1 MSHANTNNLA
11 ERIAL
16 LLHENERGDD
26 LAALRAGLDKINE
39 RLDRI
44 ESRIEIQKP
53 RPESQNPP
61 SLHFSQ
67 QRFLNLEQ
75 LADQIIDSLQ
85 TEKPCPYEPTAKPC
99 DNCSM
104 CSSRG
109 F

>member
-1 MSHANTNNLA
+1 MSNGNTNNLA

-16 LLHENERGDD
+16 LLQENERGDD
-26 LAALRAGLDKINE
+26 LAALRAGLDRINE
-39 RLDRI
+39 RLDKI
-44 ESRIEIQKP
+44 EAQIQNPK
-53 RPESQNPP
+53 SAIQNPP
-61 SLHFSQ
+61 APLHFSQ
-67 QRFLNLEQ
+67 QRFLSLEQ
-75 LADQIIDSLQ
+75 LADEIVDSLR

>member
-1 MSHANTNNLA
+1 MSNGNTNNLA

-16 LLHENERGDD
+16 LLQENERGDD
-26 LAALRAGLDKINE
+26 LAALRAGLDRINE
-39 RLDRI
+39 RLDKI
-44 ESRIEIQKP
+44 EAQI
-53 RPESQNPP
+53 QNPTSKIQNP
-61 SLHFSQ
+61 EPLHFSQ
-67 QRFLNLEQ
+67 QRFLSLEE
-75 LADQIIDSLQ
+75 LADQIIDSRQ